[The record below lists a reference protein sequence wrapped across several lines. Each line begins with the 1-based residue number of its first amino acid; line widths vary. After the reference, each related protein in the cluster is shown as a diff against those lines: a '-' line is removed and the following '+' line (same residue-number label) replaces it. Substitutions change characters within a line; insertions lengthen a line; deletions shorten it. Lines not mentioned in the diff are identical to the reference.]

1 MAYPLS
7 ARSRFDAKP
16 GIGQKIKPGQPG
28 KFSRPA
34 RSLRVVSRADY
45 APDAIEEEADVS
57 DIIEEDEAA
66 A

>member
-1 MAYPLS
+1 M
-7 ARSRFDAKP
+7 
-16 GIGQKIKPGQPG
+16 
-28 KFSRPA
+28 
-34 RSLRVVSRADY
+34 VSRADY